1 MTNNFNSRETY
12 IAYVKAWKETYK
24 ANSETI
30 RTLKADIK
38 AEQKSGNTSKA
49 SSMQAS
55 REYMRKMQTRALQE
69 RAEMKIEAQKQW
81 EAERAEKVAA

>member
-38 AEQKSGNTSKA
+38 AEQKTGNADRA
-49 SSMQAS
+49 SSMQSS
-55 REYMRKMQTRALQE
+55 REYMRKMQSRALQE

-81 EAERAEKVAA
+81 EAERAKVAA